1 MYMNNGCHGS
11 ENERVPNMCGN
22 VGENC
27 GKPHYED
34 CSRPHYVDCTP
45 NGGCEECRPCPLPPP
60 IKPVCVVPGMNTNE
74 QMCHVIN
81 RTNECIQR
89 WNSIQEDCYAAL
101 NKCIGAAQ
109 MNGVYYDC
117 QDVKLVKGYSENDNC
132 PYSYVRIRAVDQ
144 AGKPIY
150 ISLKPAYGN
159 AGNNGSRQNMQDAS
173 FIYSANAIITAI
185 DPQNSMWYGPAMID
199 GCQTDAPGLDDTAP
213 AGSVLYG
220 FNRGGVL
227 MCFGPGTR
235 IETLKQCRMVNV
247 LGPGIQIIQ
256 DGEITEAA
264 KALVTASAI
273 QAVGYKAACG
283 EKVFFSCGIEED
295 RGMQGVNVAGVLK
308 DMGCT
313 TAVITCMMSSYP
325 KTSGMPYQGWEG
337 KASAG
342 AAVQEKMG
350 LTGGAMFLGRQLNA
364 PLNWQMPH
372 NQAFWVV
379 SRKPSRGFKNDFTTE
394 IADCTQSM
402 GMVSNSMDNIQ
413 NGLDSVRADV
423 DEAIEIARD
432 AADTVATFDDRIT
445 GVENGLKEVQSEFQ
459 GVKDQVTALDTALT
473 EEINNRVAGDAE
485 LSGRIN
491 NLTTTVT
498 GINDRLVKEI
508 TDRTNDVATL
518 TQAITNEANA
528 RLAGDTALDTKI
540 DSEVNKLNEKIA
552 NIEAG
557 SYTAGE
563 GISISDSNVI
573 SVDRTVV
580 PTVTDVE
587 SIRAS
592 VDAIPHY
599 VPGDNISFTDSEGEV
614 TISASVPGLTELEDK
629 VQTNTDSITQA
640 QTDIAGLQESVKNAN
655 ISAGNGVEITEV
667 DETKQI
673 AVKIDNTLSFQ
684 PDGSLHVDVPAPAEG
699 EKVAAGDG
707 ILIEKNE
714 GVATISVDSSSVALK
729 EDLNGY
735 LPLTGGALTGDVTN
749 VKNFVSKKS
758 LGFTTTSPQ
767 GDITA
772 FGFNK
777 LNSMVSAGGV
787 ADATTFDNPVRV
799 KNVDTPVDNTDVANK
814 EYVDTA
820 KTELQNNIDVI
831 DEAQTE
837 LQKQMTELEDGT
849 IPLPYVKKTG
859 DTMSGDLTVQ
869 SATAER
875 AVTGGVI
882 IGGTQFP
889 SEIFNNG
896 GKSSTI
902 SYSGGDVSTINIHG
916 DVDQIALASGS
927 EVDNAVRVS
936 GVKDGQ
942 EAKDAVNKG
951 QLDAVTEQVTTNAT
965 NIENVQNVVEG
976 IQAGTT
982 ALNYVKKTGDSMSG
996 PLSLV
1001 DAAGNVMGQVEL
1013 TANGMMLLGGPA
1025 ADGGHITIN
1034 RAGVSVDKPL
1044 NVNGPVTAADAA
1056 SGKQLVT
1063 LDQLNAKPSG
1073 ITQEQGD
1080 GRYIAKANGVATTPI
1095 TYETPIVD
1103 SDGWRGIAVTN
1114 DIKQYHLGHNGI
1126 FMNKA
1131 SAEAVGGA
1139 PAPISVGSPL
1149 YGTHAATKDYADT
1162 KLALSGGNMSGAIMF
1177 PNNSDAIR
1185 ANGAN
1190 SIGFHKGYN
1199 YATIYFIDNV
1209 DHNNYVP
1216 LRVKGVAN
1224 PVQPYEAANKA
1235 YVDSVTQPSAET
1247 NYTVNMYIG
1256 PTNHRGNM
1264 RFYTFGPLRVA
1275 IIDFLGINE
1284 AVVNGTQLP
1293 ISITGHTTNINAAF
1307 SGGLT
1312 FTYTNPGSPN
1322 SAYGVLTGAMNVSN
1336 TPTLYGIIFG
1346 RANAT
1351 INSLHA
1357 ALIW

>member
-1 MYMNNGCHGS
+1 MYMNNGCHDS
-11 ENERVPNMCGN
+11 ENDRVPDMCGN
-22 VGENC
+22 VGGNC
-27 GKPHYED
+27 GRPHYED
-34 CSRPHYVDCTP
+34 CTRHHYVDCAP
-45 NGGCEECRPCPLPPP
+45 NGGCDDCRPCPLPPP

-117 QDVKLVKGYSENDNC
+117 KDVKLVKGYSENDNC
-132 PYSYVRIRAVDQ
+132 PYSYVRIKAVDQ

-173 FIYSANAIITAI
+173 FIYSANAIISAI

-199 GCQTDAPGLDDTAP
+199 GCQTDAPGLDDTAH

-264 KALVTASAI
+264 KAMVTASAI

-313 TAVITCMMSSYP
+313 TAVITCMMSAYP
-325 KTSGMPYQGWEG
+325 KTSGIPYQGWEG

-445 GVENGLKEVQSEFQ
+445 DVENGLKEVQGEFQ
-459 GVKDQVTALDTALT
+459 GVKDQVNALDTALT

-540 DSEVNKLNEKIA
+540 DSEVNKLNEKIT

-557 SYTAGE
+557 AYTAGE

-580 PTVTDVE
+580 PTVADVE
-587 SIRAS
+587 SIRTS

-599 VPGDNISFTDSEGEV
+599 VPGDNITFTDNEGEV
-614 TISASVPGLTELEDK
+614 TISASVPGLSELEDK
-629 VQTNTDSITQA
+629 VQANTDSITQA

-655 ISAGNGVEITEV
+655 ISAGNGIEITEV

-699 EKVAAGDG
+699 EKVAAGEG

-714 GVATISVDSSSVALK
+714 GTATISVDTSSVALK

-735 LPLTGGALTGDVTN
+735 LPLTGGALTGNVTN
-749 VKNFVSKKS
+749 DKNFVAKKT

-767 GDITA
+767 GSISA

-777 LNSMVSAGGV
+777 INSMVSAGGV
-787 ADATTFDNPVRV
+787 ADSTTFDNPVRV
-799 KNVDTPVDNTDVANK
+799 KNVDTPVDGTDVANK
-814 EYVDTA
+814 DYVDAA
-820 KTELQNNIDVI
+820 KTELQANIDVI
-831 DEAQTE
+831 DVAQTE

-849 IPLPYVKKTG
+849 IPLPYVKKSG

-869 SATAER
+869 SATAEK

-889 SEIFNNG
+889 SETFNNG
-896 GKSSTI
+896 GKAGTI
-902 SYSGGDVSTINIHG
+902 SYSGGDVSTLNIHG

-927 EVDNAVRVS
+927 EVDNTVRVS

-942 EAKDAVNKG
+942 EGKDAVNKG
-951 QLDAVTEQVTTNAT
+951 QLDAVSERVAT
-965 NIENVQNVVEG
+965 NSTNIANVQNTVNN
-976 IQAGTT
+976 IQSGTT
-982 ALNYVKKTGDSMSG
+982 ELNYVKKTGDSMSG

-1001 DAAGNVMGQVEL
+1001 DASGNVMGQVEL

-1025 ADGGHITIN
+1025 TDGGHITIN
-1034 RAGVSVDKPL
+1034 QTGVSVDKPL
-1044 NVNGPVTAADAA
+1044 AVQGSVTATDAV

-1063 LDQLNAKPSG
+1063 LDQLNAKPTG
-1073 ITQEQGD
+1073 ITQEQAD
-1080 GRYIAKANGVATTPI
+1080 GRYITQANGVATTAI
-1095 TYETPIVD
+1095 TYNIPTDIN
-1103 SDGWRGIAVTN
+1103 GWFMMARTN
-1114 DIKQYHLGHNGI
+1114 DVKQYHFGPDGVYSNNLSGSDI
-1126 FMNKA
+1126 
-1131 SAEAVGGA
+1131 GA
-1139 PAPISVGSPL
+1139 LPVPINIGEPQYGSQ
-1149 YGTHAATKDYADT
+1149 AATKAYADT
-1162 KLALSGGNMSGAIMF
+1162 KLPLSGGTMSGSILF
-1177 PNNSDAIR
+1177 PNNSDTIR
-1185 ANGAN
+1185 ANGVNAL
-1190 SIGFHKGYN
+1190 GFHKGDN
-1199 YATIYFIDNV
+1199 YVSIYFIDNV
-1209 DHNNYVP
+1209 DHDSYTP
-1216 LRVKGVAN
+1216 LRVKGVAR
-1224 PVQPYEAANKA
+1224 PVQPNEAANKA
-1235 YVDSVTQPSAET
+1235 YVDGLISSELSTVSATLTTRAGRTYTSNANIYTTKLGGVYWKFVYSAWNMEETFQPGTYVFTINLNGVTLSYCNFSLVDSGTGPAGYMPSFAS
-1247 NYTVNMYIG
+1247 
-1256 PTNHRGNM
+1256 
-1264 RFYTFGPLRVA
+1264 A
-1275 IIDFLGINE
+1275 
-1284 AVVNGTQLP
+1284 
-1293 ISITGHTTNINAAF
+1293 TTNAGNTRLQF
-1307 SGGLT
+1307 NVECTVTS
-1312 FTYTNPGSPN
+1312 
-1322 SAYGVLTGAMNVSN
+1322 NVSML
-1336 TPTLYGIIFG
+1336 TLSGMG
-1346 RANAT
+1346 A
-1351 INSLHA
+1351 
-1357 ALIW
+1357 

>member
-11 ENERVPNMCGN
+11 ENDRVPDMCGN
-22 VGENC
+22 VGGNC
-27 GKPHYED
+27 GRHHYED
-34 CSRPHYVDCTP
+34 CTRPHYVDCAP
-45 NGGCEECRPCPLPPP
+45 NGGCDDCRPCPLPPP

-117 QDVKLVKGYSENDNC
+117 KDVKLVKGYSENDNC
-132 PYSYVRIRAVDQ
+132 PYIYVRIKAVDQ

-264 KALVTASAI
+264 KAMVTASAI

-402 GMVSNSMDNIQ
+402 GMVSNNMDNIQ

-445 GVENGLKEVQSEFQ
+445 DVENGLKEVQSEFQ

-580 PTVTDVE
+580 PTVADVE
-587 SIRAS
+587 SIRTS

-599 VPGDNISFTDSEGEV
+599 VPGDNISFTNSEGEV
-614 TISASVPGLTELEDK
+614 TISASVPGLTELENK
-629 VQTNTDSITQA
+629 VQANTDNITQA

-655 ISAGNGVEITEV
+655 ISAGNGIEITEV

-714 GVATISVDSSSVALK
+714 GIATISVDSSSVALK

-749 VKNFVSKKS
+749 DKNFVAKKT

-767 GDITA
+767 GNITA

-799 KNVDTPVDNTDVANK
+799 KNVDTPVDGTDVANK
-814 EYVDTA
+814 DYVDTA
-820 KTELQNNIDVI
+820 KTELQGNIDVI

-837 LQKQMTELEDGT
+837 LQKQMTGLEDGT
-849 IPLPYVKKTG
+849 IPLPYVKKSG

-902 SYSGGDVSTINIHG
+902 SYSGGDVSTLNIHG
-916 DVDQIALASGS
+916 DVDQIALASSS
-927 EVDNAVRVS
+927 EVDNTVRVS

-942 EAKDAVNKG
+942 EGKDAVNKG
-951 QLDAVTEQVTTNAT
+951 QLDAVTEQVTTNTT
-965 NIENVQNVVEG
+965 NITNVQNTINN
-976 IQAGTT
+976 IQSGSTE
-982 ALNYVKKTGDSMSG
+982 LNYVKKTGDSMSG

-1001 DAAGNVMGQVEL
+1001 DASGNVMGQVEL

-1034 RAGVSVDKPL
+1034 QSGVSVDKPL
-1044 NVNGPVTAADAA
+1044 AVQGAVTAADAA

-1063 LDQLNAKPSG
+1063 LDQLNAKPTG
-1073 ITQEQGD
+1073 ITQEQAD
-1080 GRYIAKANGVATTPI
+1080 GKYIA
-1095 TYETPIVD
+1095 
-1103 SDGWRGIAVTN
+1103 
-1114 DIKQYHLGHNGI
+1114 QFNGI
-1126 FMNKA
+1126 SKTKLIFNGPDA
-1131 SAEAVGGA
+1131 NNWTVTAGLPNECSLGA
-1139 PAPISVGSPL
+1139 LYKIGLCLSDENATNFGDQAIPL
-1149 YGTHAATKDYADT
+1149 IVAHPTDDMHAATKGYADT
-1162 KLALSGGNMSGAIMF
+1162 KLAKAGGQMTGGIGF
-1177 PNNSDAIR
+1177 KHYDHVLYSDNAT
-1185 ANGAN
+1185 A
-1190 SIGFHKGYN
+1190 IGFHKSVDHV
-1199 YATIYFIDNV
+1199 AIYFSEDENFA
-1209 DHNNYVP
+1209 NYTP

-1224 PVQPYEAANKA
+1224 PVLPTEAANKA
-1235 YVDSVTQPSAET
+1235 YVDGLISSEFSTVTATLITRGGRTYTSNANIYTTKLGGVYWKFVYSAWNMEETFQPGTYTFVINLTGVSLSYCNFSLVDSGTGPAGYMPSFASATT
-1247 NYTVNMYIG
+1247 NAGNTRLQFNVECTVNSSVSML
-1256 PTNHRGNM
+1256 T
-1264 RFYTFGPLRVA
+1264 L
-1275 IIDFLGINE
+1275 
-1284 AVVNGTQLP
+1284 
-1293 ISITGHTTNINAAF
+1293 
-1307 SGGLT
+1307 SGM
-1312 FTYTNPGSPN
+1312 
-1322 SAYGVLTGAMNVSN
+1322 GA
-1336 TPTLYGIIFG
+1336 
-1346 RANAT
+1346 
-1351 INSLHA
+1351 
-1357 ALIW
+1357 

>member
-11 ENERVPNMCGN
+11 ENDRVPDMCGN
-22 VGENC
+22 TGGNC
-27 GKPHYED
+27 GRPHYED
-34 CSRPHYVDCTP
+34 CTRPHYVDCAP
-45 NGGCEECRPCPLPPP
+45 NGGCDDCRPCPLPPP
-60 IKPVCVVPGMNTNE
+60 IKPICVVPGMNTNE

-117 QDVKLVKGYSENDNC
+117 KDVKLVKGYSENDNC

-199 GCQTDAPGLDDTAP
+199 GCQTDAPVLDDTAP

-227 MCFGPGTR
+227 MCFGPETR

-256 DGEITEAA
+256 DGEITETA
-264 KALVTASAI
+264 KTLITASTI

-313 TAVITCMMSSYP
+313 TAVITCMMTSYP

-445 GVENGLKEVQSEFQ
+445 DVENGLKEVQSEFQ

-473 EEINNRVAGDAE
+473 EEINNRVSGDAE
-485 LSGRIN
+485 LSSRIN

-540 DSEVNKLNEKIA
+540 DGEVNKLNEKIA

-580 PTVTDVE
+580 PTVADVE

-599 VPGDNISFTDSEGEV
+599 VPGDNISFTDNEGEV
-614 TISASVPGLTELEDK
+614 TISANVPGLTELENK
-629 VQTNTDSITQA
+629 VQTNTDNITQA
-640 QTDIAGLQESVKNAN
+640 QTDIAGLQESVKNTN
-655 ISAGNGVEITEV
+655 ISAGNGIAITKV
-667 DETKQI
+667 DDTKQI

-684 PDGSLHVDVPAPAEG
+684 PDGSLHVDAPAPAEG
-699 EKVAAGDG
+699 EKVTAGEG

-735 LPLTGGALTGDVTN
+735 LPLTGGALTGDVIN
-749 VKNFVSKKS
+749 DKNFVAKKALS
-758 LGFTTTSPQ
+758 FTTNTSPQ
-767 GDITA
+767 GNITA

-787 ADATTFDNPVRV
+787 ADSTTFDNPVRV
-799 KNVDTPVDNTDVANK
+799 KNVDTPVDGTDVANK
-814 EYVDTA
+814 DYVDAA
-820 KTELQNNIDVI
+820 KTELQANIDVI

-849 IPLPYVKKTG
+849 IPLPYVKKSG

-889 SEIFNNG
+889 SETFNNG
-896 GKSSTI
+896 GKAGTI
-902 SYSGGDVSTINIHG
+902 SYSGGDVSTLNIHG

-927 EVDNAVRVS
+927 EVDNTVRVS

-942 EAKDAVNKG
+942 EGKDAVNKG
-951 QLDAVTEQVTTNAT
+951 QLDAVSERVAT
-965 NIENVQNVVEG
+965 NSTNIANVQNTVNN
-976 IQAGTT
+976 IQSGTT
-982 ALNYVKKTGDSMSG
+982 ELNYVKKTGDSMSG

-1001 DAAGNVMGQVEL
+1001 DASGNVMGQVEL

-1025 ADGGHITIN
+1025 TDGGHITIN
-1034 RAGVSVDKPL
+1034 QTGVSVDKPL
-1044 NVNGPVTAADAA
+1044 AVQGSVTATDAV

-1063 LDQLNAKPSG
+1063 LDQLNAKPTG
-1073 ITQEQGD
+1073 ITQEQADVRYITQANGAATTAITYNTPTDPD
-1080 GRYIAKANGVATTPI
+1080 GWGMIAKANG
-1095 TYETPIVD
+1095 
-1103 SDGWRGIAVTN
+1103 
-1114 DIKQYHLGHNGI
+1114 IKQFHFGPEGI
-1126 FMNKA
+1126 YSNNRTA
-1131 SAEAVGGA
+1131 THVGVL
-1139 PAPISVGSPL
+1139 PIPINIGEPL
-1149 YGTHAATKDYADT
+1149 YGSQAATKNYADT
-1162 KLALSGGNMSGAIMF
+1162 KLPLSGGTMSGAILF
-1177 PNNSDAIR
+1177 HNNSDTIR
-1185 ANGAN
+1185 MNGAN
-1190 SIGFHKGYN
+1190 AIGFHKGDN
-1199 YATIYFIDNV
+1199 YASIYFIDNV
-1209 DHNNYVP
+1209 DHAAYTP

-1224 PVQPYEAANKA
+1224 PVQPNEAANKA
-1235 YVDSVTQPSAET
+1235 YVDGLISSEFSTVSATLTTRAGRTYTSHANIYTTKLGGVYWKFVYSAWNMEETLQPGTYVFTINLNGATLSYCNFSLVDSGTGPAGYMPSFASA
-1247 NYTVNMYIG
+1247 
-1256 PTNHRGNM
+1256 
-1264 RFYTFGPLRVA
+1264 
-1275 IIDFLGINE
+1275 
-1284 AVVNGTQLP
+1284 
-1293 ISITGHTTNINAAF
+1293 TTNAGNTRLQF
-1307 SGGLT
+1307 NVECTVTS
-1312 FTYTNPGSPN
+1312 
-1322 SAYGVLTGAMNVSN
+1322 NVSML
-1336 TPTLYGIIFG
+1336 TLSGMG
-1346 RANAT
+1346 A
-1351 INSLHA
+1351 
-1357 ALIW
+1357 